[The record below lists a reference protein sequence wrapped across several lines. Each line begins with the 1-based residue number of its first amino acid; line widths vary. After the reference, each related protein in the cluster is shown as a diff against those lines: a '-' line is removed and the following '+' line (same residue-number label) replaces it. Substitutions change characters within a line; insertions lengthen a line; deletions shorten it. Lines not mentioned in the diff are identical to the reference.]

1 MVAGSLRQRIGSSW
15 LVGVLFIFGMDYY
28 QPLYA
33 APLPPAEDIPEEIIQ
48 IEVSEDAASRLNG
61 QIVTPVIDAQQRD
74 TLQVREE
81 DLPARL
87 APEVYQVVFLLRL
100 RSVVRGLLPF
110 L

>member
-1 MVAGSLRQRIGSSW
+1 MVNGSSWQRIGKGW
-15 LVGVLFIFGMDYY
+15 LIGLLYSLGMGY
-28 QPLYA
+28 QPLCA
-33 APLPPAEDIPEEIIQ
+33 APLPPVEDPPEEMMQ

-61 QIVTPVIDAQQRD
+61 QVVTPVTDAQQRD
-74 TLQVREE
+74 ALRVREE

-87 APEVYQVVFLLRL
+87 TPEVYQVIFLLRL